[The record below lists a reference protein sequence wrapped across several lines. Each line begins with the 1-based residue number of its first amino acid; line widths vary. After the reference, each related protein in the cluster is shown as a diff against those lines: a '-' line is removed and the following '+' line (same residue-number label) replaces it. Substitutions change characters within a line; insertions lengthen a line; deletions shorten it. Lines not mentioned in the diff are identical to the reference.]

1 MAEECAN
8 PLLLGWIKEWLDQ
21 ARERN
26 SKGVTVYVLAK
37 YFKASKCLPQISY
50 KKAYDSMKACP
61 LKFDHPSE
69 AQQLHGLGPKLCD
82 RLADKLKAHC
92 AANGLPLP
100 QLPHKGKKHQP
111 DDEDNHDM
119 QPVKKARKVKAYV
132 PALRSGAY
140 ALILALATLHENDAQ
155 GMTKAET
162 IELAQPYCDAS
173 FTAPSDPTKFYT
185 AWNSMKTL
193 VGKDLV
199 YEHGRPLKRYML
211 TDDGWDVA
219 RTMHGIQKGSLPN
232 LRSIKQIAAGE
243 EGEESNVPVGRS
255 NTVPKD
261 SRVPSPR
268 RVEGLSDTFD
278 RPSSPEH
285 ALRNR
290 FSTGL
295 SAGGQHSISPEKEV
309 EHSDA
314 VLPSF
319 APILLPASSFTVHLV
334 LDTRE
339 VRTKTDRDY
348 IAEQLNKLGI
358 KSICRALPLGDALWI
373 AKLSP
378 SSKHVLTSGNI
389 GDDGEGRDEIM
400 LDHIIERKRLDDLI
414 GSIKDGRF
422 HEQKFRLR
430 RSGVKNVTYV
440 IEDFSIS
447 AENEDKYG
455 EAVSSA
461 IASTQVV
468 NGYFVKRTAKLDDTI
483 RYLARMTKML
493 QAKYEKQDLC
503 IIPTKII
510 QTKTYLPLVTRL
522 REEQPSTGYYITF
535 SAFSALCGK
544 SDTMTLRDVFLKM
557 LMCTRGVTGEK
568 ALEIQR
574 RWKTPGDLLG
584 AFHLRHDQKAKDV
597 MVSEKL
603 GTLIPRKKVAKGLSA
618 KIAEVW
624 C

>member
-1 MAEECAN
+1 
-8 PLLLGWIKEWLDQ
+8 
-21 ARERN
+21 
-26 SKGVTVYVLAK
+26 
-37 YFKASKCLPQISY
+37 
-50 KKAYDSMKACP
+50 MKACP

-69 AQQLHGLGPKLCD
+69 AQQLYGLGPKLCD
-82 RLADKLKAHC
+82 RLTDKLKAYC
-92 AANGLPLP
+92 VANGMPIA
-100 QLPHKGKKHQP
+100 QLTHKGKKRQS
-111 DDEDNHDM
+111 DDEDNGDA

-140 ALILALATLHENDAQ
+140 ALILALATLQENNTQ
-155 GMTKAET
+155 GLTKVET
-162 IELAQPYCDAS
+162 VELAQPHCDAS

-211 TDDGWDVA
+211 TDDGWEVA
-219 RTMHGIQKGSLPN
+219 RRMQGIEKGSIPN
-232 LRSIKQIAAGE
+232 LISNKQTASGKTS
-243 EGEESNVPVGRS
+243 EGWNMAVSRTNV
-255 NTVPKD
+255 VPTN
-261 SRVPSPR
+261 SRMSSTGQEQRP
-268 RVEGLSDTFD
+268 SDTFD
-278 RPSSPEH
+278 QLSSPEH
-285 ALRNR
+285 APRNH
-290 FSTGL
+290 FSTGF
-295 SAGGQHSISPEKEV
+295 ATRRQHSLGPENEGDQN
-309 EHSDA
+309 DA
-314 VLPSF
+314 VLPTF
-319 APILLPASSFTVHLV
+319 TPIVIPAGSFTVHLV

-348 IAEQLNKLGI
+348 ISEQLNKIGVDPI
-358 KSICRALPLGDALWI
+358 SRALPLGDALWI
-373 AKLSP
+373 AKLKPTSEGM
-378 SSKHVLTSGNI
+378 LTSKNT
-389 GDDGEGRDEIM
+389 GDDGEGKDEIM
-400 LDHIIERKRLDDLI
+400 LDYIIERKRLDDLI

-430 RSGVKNVTYV
+430 RSAVKTVTYI

-447 AENEDKYG
+447 TENEDKYG

-483 RYLARMTKML
+483 RYLARMTKLL
-493 QAKYEKQDLC
+493 QAKYEKQDLP
-503 IIPTKII
+503 IIPTNVIG
-510 QTKTYLPLVTRL
+510 TKTYLPLITRL
-522 REEQPSTGYYITF
+522 RQDQPTKGHYITF

-574 RWKTPGDLLG
+574 RWKTPGDFIG
-584 AFHLRHDQKAKDV
+584 AFDSRQEQKAKDA

-603 GTLIPRKKVAKGLSA
+603 GTLIPRKKIAKGLST

-624 C
+624 G

>member
-1 MAEECAN
+1 
-8 PLLLGWIKEWLDQ
+8 
-21 ARERN
+21 
-26 SKGVTVYVLAK
+26 
-37 YFKASKCLPQISY
+37 
-50 KKAYDSMKACP
+50 MKACP

-82 RLADKLKAHC
+82 RLVDKLKAHC
-92 AANGLPLP
+92 AANGLPMP
-100 QLPHKGKKHQP
+100 QLPHRGKKRQS
-111 DDEDNHDM
+111 DDEENGET
-119 QPVKKARKVKAYV
+119 QLVKKARKVKPYV

-140 ALILALATLHENDAQ
+140 ALVLALATLDENNTQ
-155 GMTKAET
+155 GLTKTET
-162 IELAQPYCDAS
+162 IELAQPHCDSS

-185 AWNSMKTL
+185 AWNSIKTL

-199 YEHGRPLKRYML
+199 YERGRPLKRYML
-211 TDDGWDVA
+211 TDDGWEVA
-219 RTMHGIQKGSLPN
+219 RRMQGIEEGAIPN
-232 LRSIKQIAAGE
+232 LLLVNNQTVSGKGDE
-243 EGEESNVPVGRS
+243 RS
-255 NTVPKD
+255 NMPAGSKDTVAKT
-261 SRVPSPR
+261 SRISSTRSAGRPFNILD
-268 RVEGLSDTFD
+268 LS
-278 RPSSPEH
+278 SSPEPS
-285 ALRNR
+285 LRHPSR
-290 FSTGL
+290 ARLAT
-295 SAGGQHSISPEKEV
+295 ARQHSRSPEKEGD
-309 EHSDA
+309 HNDA
-314 VLPSF
+314 VAPAF
-319 APILLPASSFTVHLV
+319 APILLPAGSFTVHLV

-348 IAEQLNKLGI
+348 ISEQLNKSGVKPI
-358 KSICRALPLGDALWI
+358 SRALPLGDALWI

-378 SSKHVLTSGNI
+378 GSARILTSNNT
-389 GDDGEGRDEIM
+389 GDEGEGNDEIM
-400 LDHIIERKRLDDLI
+400 LDYIVERKRLDDLI

-430 RSGVKNVTYV
+430 RSGVNNVTYI

-468 NGYFVKRTAKLDDTI
+468 NNYFVKQTAKLDDTI

-493 QAKYEKQDLC
+493 QTMYEKQDLR
-503 IIPTKII
+503 IIPTKVI
-510 QTKTYLPLVTRL
+510 QAKTYLPLVTRL
-522 REEQPSTGYYITF
+522 REEHPSKGHFITF

-574 RWKTPGDLLG
+574 RWKTPSEFIGT
-584 AFHLRHDQKAKDV
+584 FESREDQKVKDT

-603 GTLIPRKKVAKGLSA
+603 GALIPRKKIAKGLSG

-624 C
+624 G